1 MEYLVLIYNFYRD
14 VVIGETGFYIS
25 LKYFENFDIISWF
38 QSIRN
43 VPWIFINV
51 LCFIDRNLALSLD
64 VAVKQGLLKPRNKR
78 AYYKYLILNGQKL
91 FCLPDAV
98 GLL

>member
-14 VVIGETGFYIS
+14 VSIGETGFYIS

-51 LCFIDRNLALSLD
+51 LSFINRNLALSLV
-64 VAVKQGLLKPRNKR
+64 VAFKQRLLERP
-78 AYYKYLILNGQKL
+78 
-91 FCLPDAV
+91 
-98 GLL
+98 